1 MLFHFA
7 LNAMQPSV
15 QPLNHGA
22 LKELQNSLT
31 VKSVTEKQ
39 SLPADT
45 ACWYSS
51 NPWKKCCLTAAFYL
65 LCFGPTM
72 SPLASFTA
80 VVRHIPT
87 MYQDE

>member
-15 QPLNHGA
+15 QLLNHGA

-39 SLPADT
+39 SLLGRHSLLVLLKPLEEMPPDSCFLSPMLWPHHVPASVF
-45 ACWYSS
+45 YSHGQTYTNNVS
-51 NPWKKCCLTAAFYL
+51 
-65 LCFGPTM
+65 G
-72 SPLASFTA
+72 
-80 VVRHIPT
+80 
-87 MYQDE
+87 